1 VLTDL
6 LGGQVQIMLP
16 ATVSSIEY
24 IRAGRLG
31 RSHSPPRR
39 DQNCCPT
46 SRPWLSSCRA
56 MRRVIGLASAHQTPR
71 RLRLCRS
78 STIRSGLADAKIKA
92 RLAELGGDALSPAAF
107 GRSAH
112 RTPLGTQNLPLL
124 RSYHNKTLSWDDH
137 AISLLKLTHDHLDLL
152 PHRVTAGL
160 AHLIK
165 NWVHFWKGVPSMLH
179 SCGK

>member
-1 VLTDL
+1 MAEFVPGYEASNWFGVCAPNATPAKV
-6 LGGQVQIMLP
+6 VQKLNNQIN
-16 ATVSSIEY
+16 A
-24 IRAGRLG
+24 
-31 RSHSPPRR
+31 
-39 DQNCCPT
+39 
-46 SRPWLSSCRA
+46 
-56 MRRVIGLASAHQTPR
+56 
-71 RLRLCRS
+71 
-78 STIRSGLADAKIKA
+78 GLADAKIKA